1 MTAPFS
7 VRLLTDFGAVC
18 TVTRKGAGLLDTA
31 TGRVDAASD
40 TVTTVYGVLNA
51 DLPPIGTTATSGAQQ
66 VRKRAYLSP
75 RTTAGATWDGP
86 KPADTLAIGGATY
99 TVDLVTPYALRGVL
113 MAFQA
118 DVSA

>member
-18 TVTRKGAGLLDTA
+18 TVTRKGAGLMDTA
-31 TGRVDAASD
+31 TGRVDASGD
-40 TVTTVYGVLNA
+40 VTTSVYGVLNA
-51 DLPPIGTTATSGAQQ
+51 DLPPIGLSAVSGAQQ

-75 RTTAGATWDGP
+75 RRTDGTAWSGP

-113 MAFQA
+113 MAYEA
-118 DVSA
+118 TVSA